1 MWYSLARDWCHFT
14 SAFSFCF
21 VKFPFPCFIFFRV
34 RNNHIW
40 VPVQYDAQYPA
51 TSVQHC
57 SNFPFLVERVL
68 KFGPETIYL
77 VLNMAI
83 FLANIVFKH
92 YHHNLTLKIS
102 SDRTRFSFM
111 SAHLKAKKKKVV
123 FNVVRQ
129 LTLASRLL
137 VKQRLQLLFKT

>member
-1 MWYSLARDWCHFT
+1 MWYSLARDWCHST

-40 VPVQYDAQYPA
+40 VPVQYVAQYPA

-57 SNFPFLVERVL
+57 SNFPRVL
-68 KFGPETIYL
+68 KFGPENLFSPQYGD
-77 VLNMAI
+77 

>member
-1 MWYSLARDWCHFT
+1 MLYSLAQDWCHST

-34 RNNHIW
+34 RNSHIW
-40 VPVQYDAQYPA
+40 VPVQYVTQYPA
-51 TSVQHC
+51 ISVQHC
-57 SNFPFLVERVL
+57 SNFPRVL
-68 KFGPETIYL
+68 KFGPETFYL
-77 VLNMAI
+77 VLKIAI

-92 YHHNLTLKIS
+92 YHHNLSMKITS
-102 SDRTRFSFM
+102 ERTRFSFM
-111 SAHLKAKKKKVV
+111 SAHLKAKKKKIV

-129 LTLASRLL
+129 LTLASRRL